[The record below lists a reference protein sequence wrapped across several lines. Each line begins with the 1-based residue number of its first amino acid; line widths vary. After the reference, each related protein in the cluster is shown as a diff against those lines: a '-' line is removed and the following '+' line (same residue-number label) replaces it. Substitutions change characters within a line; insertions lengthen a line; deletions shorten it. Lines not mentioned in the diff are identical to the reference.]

1 MAVRKLNMQVNTTTN
16 LEALNQKYEALS
28 PSERISTFYTDFNVN
43 EILVTSSFAANS
55 AFFLHLF
62 SKYGHAEQKIHFIDT
77 KFHFNETLHY
87 KEFLT
92 KKYNLNVVDITPNQT
107 QNNLAKRE
115 QLWKSNPDLCCE
127 VNKVQPLSHVAK
139 NFKVWASGL
148 MRSQNEHRKELRV
161 FEEKKGNLR
170 FYPIIDIDPTKR
182 DAFIHREKLPTHPL
196 VEQGYHS
203 IGCKH
208 CTVKGE
214 NREGRWVGLAK
225 SECGL
230 HI

>member
-1 MAVRKLNMQVNTTTN
+1 MQVETKTK
-16 LEALNQKYEALS
+16 LKELNEKYEVLS
-28 PSERISTFYTDFNVN
+28 PSERITAFYTEFNVN
-43 EILVTSSFAANS
+43 DVLVTSSFAANS

-62 SKYGHAEQKIHFIDT
+62 SKYGHPAQEIHFIDT
-77 KFHFNETLHY
+77 KFHFDETLHY

-92 KKYNLNVVDITPNQT
+92 KKYHLNVVDITPNQA
-107 QNNLAKRE
+107 QNTIADKE
-115 QLWKSNPDLCCE
+115 KLWRKNPDLCCE
-127 VNKVQPLSHVAK
+127 INKVHPLSSVAK
-139 NFKVWASGL
+139 NYKVWASGL
-148 MRSQNEHRKELRV
+148 MRSQNEHRKNLQV
-161 FEEKKGNLR
+161 FEEKKGSIR
-170 FYPIIDIDPTKR
+170 FYPIIDIDPAKR
-182 DAFIHREKLPTHPL
+182 DAFIKQEKLPTHPL
-196 VEQGYHS
+196 VKQGYHS